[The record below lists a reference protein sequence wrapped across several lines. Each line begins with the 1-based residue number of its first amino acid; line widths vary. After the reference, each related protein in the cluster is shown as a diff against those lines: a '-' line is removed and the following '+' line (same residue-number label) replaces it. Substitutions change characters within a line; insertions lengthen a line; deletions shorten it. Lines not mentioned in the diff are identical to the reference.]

1 MNRTEAITQLNQ
13 ERKRKENRVWEE
25 WFVTESKNQ
34 VTSERLQKRTDE
46 LNKIR
51 DEYEK
56 ALFRINNQPQVQENS
71 LPLQTKTNQLSS
83 ALSTRKLTPQVQ
95 KQAPQDE
102 ILKGAENLPENKR
115 ISLGQ
120 SVRKPSVDGIQSKDN
135 TPEIVRSAQAQN
147 RSDEIRQAQKE
158 NVYQDENINAEGGDN
173 NETAQADIIRDE
185 FRAAGI
191 NLADVASSDSD
202 SELIEELK
210 SAKKSSLIRFPIII
224 LFVAFLKDLSDVFS
238 SIFESIPVVGILV
251 WIFAA
256 AFSILCSVIIWFWML
271 GKGSKMQR
279 KIIINFVRNRLP
291 VIMVGLFGEVIPW
304 ISLIPTTTITVFFI
318 AQTSTKLG
326 QTIHKAVEKVE
337 GLKS

>member
-25 WFVTESKNQ
+25 WFITESKNQ
-34 VTSERLQKRTDE
+34 VTAERLQKRTTE
-46 LNKIR
+46 LNRIR

-56 ALFRINNQPQVQENS
+56 ALFQINNQPQVEGGVF
-71 LPLQTKTNQLSS
+71 PLQTRTNESLPT
-83 ALSTRKLTPQVQ
+83 LSTKKPAPQIK

-120 SVRKPSVDGIQSKDN
+120 NVRKPNVDGIQSKDN
-135 TPEIVRSAQAQN
+135 APEIVRNARAQN
-147 RSDEIRQAQKE
+147 RSDEIRQAQNE
-158 NVYQDENINAEGGDN
+158 NVYQDENINVEGGDN
-173 NETAQADIIRDE
+173 NGTAQADIIRDE

-210 SAKKSSLIRFPIII
+210 NAKKSSLIRFPIII
-224 LFVAFLKDLSDVFS
+224 LFVAFLKDCSDIFS
-238 SIFESIPVVGILV
+238 SIFESVPVVGILV

-256 AFSILCSVIIWFWML
+256 GFSLLCSGIIWFWML

-279 KIIINFVRNRLP
+279 RIITKFVAERLP
-291 VIMVGLFGEVIPW
+291 IIMIGLFGELIPW
-304 ISLIPTTTITVFFI
+304 VSLIPTTTVTVFFI

-337 GLKS
+337 DLKS